1 MKSLTKHITEKLV
14 INKNSKVIKEYNYHP
29 SSRDELKKLINDL
42 IRERDYE
49 ADLND
54 IDVSKITDMSKLF
67 FYSNFNGDI
76 SKWDVSNVTNM
87 HQMFDGCITFNGDIS
102 NWDVSN
108 VKYMYAMFKNSKFNR
123 DISKWN
129 VRKTADTRCMFERCP
144 IKEEYKPKFK

>member
-1 MKSLTKHITEKLV
+1 MKSLKQHIYEKL
-14 INKNSKVIKEYNYHP
+14 ILKKNIKTKEYNYHP
-29 SSRDELKKLINDL
+29 KTREELKKLLNDL

-54 IDVSKITDMSKLF
+54 IDVSEITDMSKLF
-67 FYSNFNGDI
+67 FYSNFSGDI
-76 SKWDVSNVTNM
+76 SQWDVSNVTNM

-102 NWDVSN
+102 DWDVSN

-129 VRKTADTRCMFERCP
+129 VSKTADTRCMFERCP
-144 IKEEYKPKFK
+144 IKEEYKPKFKN